1 MRVARAAEMVHAD
14 PDAVFSYLAQIE
26 RHVEWS
32 GQERYGLDEI
42 EMLTPGAVGLGTRWR
57 SVGRNVTGR
66 HNQDESEITEFE
78 PPRRLAW
85 ATQFRLGAARAKFT
99 GLYILTPAPEG
110 TLVSAKSSVWPQNL
124 PGLLLLAYLGIT
136 RPRLGKELVS
146 GGLRRFKEAVEGR
159 AIGSE

>member
-1 MRVARAAEMVHAD
+1 MRVARATELVHAD

-32 GQERYGLDEI
+32 GQERYGLEQI

-57 SVGRNVTGR
+57 SVGRNATGR
-66 HNQDESEITEFE
+66 PNQDESEITEFE

-85 ATQFRLGAARAKFT
+85 VTQFRLAAARSKFT

-110 TLVSAKSSVWPQNL
+110 TLVSATSSAWPQNL

-146 GGLRRFKEAVEGR
+146 GGLRRFKEAVER
-159 AIGSE
+159 GSPDS

>member
-1 MRVARAAEMVHAD
+1 MRVARATELVHAD

-32 GQERYGLDEI
+32 GQERYGLEQI

-57 SVGRNVTGR
+57 SVGRNATGR
-66 HNQDESEITEFE
+66 PNQDESEITEFE

-85 ATQFRLGAARAKFT
+85 VTQFRLAAARSKFT

-110 TLVSAKSSVWPQNL
+110 TLVSATSSAWPQNL

-146 GGLRRFKEAVEGR
+146 EGLRRFKEAVER
-159 AIGSE
+159 GSPDS